1 MCQIHWTIGL
11 TSSRSLRGPIHRML
25 KNGIDAVTPTKA
37 THPINVLDKVFPLDP
52 SWPLLLPILPR
63 VPILLE
69 DTRDRWDVA
78 CICRLSSL
86 DMDDAAFREEDIFII
101 DESLTGSLIRI
112 NQSPSFLDI
121 EQLCIVS
128 TDSSDG
134 CSRWRIGVGRIS
146 HLHHTRNTVLMMY
159 TVVCPPIRFRTMI
172 ESGVL
177 LVASQLWISREGG

>member
-1 MCQIHWTIGL
+1 
-11 TSSRSLRGPIHRML
+11 
-25 KNGIDAVTPTKA
+25 
-37 THPINVLDKVFPLDP
+37 
-52 SWPLLLPILPR
+52 
-63 VPILLE
+63 
-69 DTRDRWDVA
+69 
-78 CICRLSSL
+78 
-86 DMDDAAFREEDIFII
+86 MDDAAFREEDIFII